1 MPKKRQPFKTFKP
14 TSLAT
19 AASSN
24 TTKPTRNVNDIL
36 ANLRR
41 TSAGPSASRE
51 LPVNTPSVPP
61 AIREILQIPETPAPS
76 PRRPVRA
83 RVDSSGRRLPAGPP
97 PPQSWVSS
105 QGSDAASSR
114 RAARHLS
121 ANSLGL
127 ATATLPGAYLP
138 EKESLIYL
146 TLRKIAL
153 DWEVQR
159 IYNQYHIY
167 YLPDHLKSALIR
179 FIGLVDSQGVSLAD
193 LKLILLPPVDAYWS
207 SGDEDDDDD
216 DNSDSSDL
224 IVNRGVTS
232 LDLSGSVG
240 KSLKLKEV
248 TELLFP
254 PMADMRSDE
263 PQESWDQAEVSAPS
277 PPRGLLPNLTHLSLA
292 LDRQGREGISWKQ
305 LLALSSKATT
315 ITHLSLAHWPVP
327 CFTPRA
333 RTSTV
338 TSPQGQRIAYG
349 GTNHYSHT
357 IDHDWSEALLILR
370 MLSRNLYE
378 LEYLDLTGCESWFKA
393 LSMTSDHDYV
403 DWVGS
408 WGKMTHVKL
417 LPGWKPDA
425 DSPTSEQIAYVEAN
439 EAAASAERHI
449 RAMRAGK
456 GNFILVE
463 RDRGD

>member
-1 MPKKRQPFKTFKP
+1 M
-14 TSLAT
+14 
-19 AASSN
+19 
-24 TTKPTRNVNDIL
+24 
-36 ANLRR
+36 
-41 TSAGPSASRE
+41 
-51 LPVNTPSVPP
+51 NTPSVPP

-105 QGSDAASSR
+105 QGSDASSR
-114 RAARHLS
+114 RRAAHHLS

-207 SGDEDDDDD
+207 SGDEGDGDD

-224 IVNRGVTS
+224 IVNREVTS

-240 KSLKLKEV
+240 KSLKLKEI

-254 PMADMRSDE
+254 PMPDMKSDE
-263 PQESWDQAEVSAPS
+263 PQESWDEAEVSAPS

-292 LDRQGREGISWKQ
+292 LDRQGRDGISWKQ

-333 RTSTV
+333 RTSTIN
-338 TSPQGQRIAYG
+338 SPQGQRIAYG

-408 WGKMTHVKL
+408 WGKMTHIKL
-417 LPGWKPDA
+417 LPGWTPDA
-425 DSPTSEQIAYVEAN
+425 DSPASEQIAYVEAN

-463 RDRGD
+463 RDRVD